1 MPGIHDFAFDSKADG
16 RDKPGHDKLGD
27 DGSQMTAAPLVHR
40 CGPAMQLS
48 RTQTTLLVTGIIV
61 AAAIAEYLMG
71 HPLICKCGYV
81 KLWHFD
87 VQSAENSQH
96 LIDWYTPSHIIH
108 GFLFYWLLW
117 LLSRWMPLSFGV
129 RLVLAVAIEAS
140 WEVVEN
146 TDFVINH
153 YREMTISLDYYGD
166 SVINSVSD
174 ILFMVLGF
182 FVAAYL
188 PVWLTVLIAHRAR
201 AVRRRHDQ
209 GQSDAER
216 ADVRLAA
223 RLPCCNGS
231 RAGERSEIHVDPE
244 HHIENEPEID
254 GDGRIEGDA
263 EAEGAHIGIVVI
275 ADPEQHASHQE

>member
-1 MPGIHDFAFDSKADG
+1 M
-16 RDKPGHDKLGD
+16 R
-27 DGSQMTAAPLVHR
+27 
-40 CGPAMQLS
+40 PAMQLS
-48 RTQTTLLVTGIIV
+48 RTQATLLVTGIIV
-61 AAAIAEYLMG
+61 AAAVAEYLMG

-117 LLSRWMPLSFGV
+117 LLSRWIPLSFGA

-146 TDFVINH
+146 TDWVINH
-153 YREMTISLDYYGD
+153 YRELTISLDYYGD
-166 SVINSVSD
+166 SVINSVMD

-188 PVWLTVLIAHRAR
+188 PVWLTVLIAIALELFVGAMIRDNLTLNVLMF
-201 AVRRRHDQ
+201 VRPLDSVLQWQQ
-209 GQSDAER
+209 G
-216 ADVRLAA
+216 
-223 RLPCCNGS
+223 
-231 RAGERSEIHVDPE
+231 RS
-244 HHIENEPEID
+244 
-254 GDGRIEGDA
+254 G
-263 EAEGAHIGIVVI
+263 
-275 ADPEQHASHQE
+275 